1 MLFLSDQS
9 TKGSYEICPGESI
22 YIEKATST
30 CWLVAEPQVRNNRT
44 SGSEQPNRPT
54 DSLSRA
60 IDGRSRL
67 AAGQQP
73 VVGERV
79 PCVTHYQFYRLELPS
94 PNRSIQIKILIL
106 ISVQSFFTNK

>member
-30 CWLVAEPQVRNNRT
+30 CWLGCRT